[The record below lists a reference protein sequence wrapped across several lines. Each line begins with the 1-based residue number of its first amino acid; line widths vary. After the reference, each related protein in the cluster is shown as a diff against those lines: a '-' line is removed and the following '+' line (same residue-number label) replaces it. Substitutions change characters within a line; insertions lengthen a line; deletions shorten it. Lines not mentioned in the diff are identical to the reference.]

1 MANMSRGLVFIFVRD
16 FLFCVELFFSEMI
29 SFREEKKRKHFAL
42 RNLAAICGEFCVSL
56 LFSFIVFEISEM
68 TNYDRIVSVFT
79 GIFSYSL
86 MFGMQIGVLLFIY
99 KVDFNKL
106 LSLMAFSFVFRQ
118 VVFSLYVALFT
129 WANMNLLFFKYDS
142 FNWMTFMVY
151 LGFHSFAYVV
161 FLSFSLLRKDN
172 TPPQSEKSVLI
183 ILFSAIFANMVV
195 CTIGEV
201 YSTDDNDFMY
211 VILLFSNII
220 SLLLLTSI
228 EWIMRKMY
236 SLRNENQVTSQLLR
250 EKESQFKFAKANME
264 RLHILAHDLK
274 HQSQALRAGGE
285 EAKEILDNL
294 DDAVTNYD
302 AILLTENPTINVI
315 LNEKWLYCQKH
326 SIRLSTIVDPK
337 ALSQLETIE
346 LYSLFGNLLDNSIEA
361 VMKIKDKDKRTISL
375 NVTYGKGLSSIDI
388 RNYYVGEIKIEDDE
402 NVTSKKDSFAHG
414 FGTKSIKGIVE
425 KYNGDYSRE
434 TDKDIYIVKIVIP
447 DIR

>member
-1 MANMSRGLVFIFVRD
+1 MILFRG
-16 FLFCVELFFSEMI
+16 
-29 SFREEKKRKHFAL
+29 EKKRKYFAL
-42 RNLAAICGEFCVSL
+42 RNLASICGEFCISL
-56 LFSFIVFEISEM
+56 LISFVVFQISEIA
-68 TNYDRIVSVFT
+68 NYDRIVSVLT

-106 LSLMAFSFVFRQ
+106 LSLMAFSFVYRQ

-129 WANMNLLFFKYDS
+129 WADMNLLFFKYDS

-151 LGFHSFAYVV
+151 LGFYSFMYVS
-161 FLSFSLLRKDN
+161 FLSFNLLRKDN

-183 ILFSAIFANMVV
+183 VLFSAIFANMVV

-236 SLRNENQVTSQLLR
+236 SLRNENQVTTQLLR

-274 HQSQALRAGGE
+274 HQSKVLRAGGE

-388 RNYYVGEIKIEDDE
+388 RNYYVGEIKLKDDE
-402 NVTSKKDSFAHG
+402 NLTSKKDSFSHG

-447 DIR
+447 D